1 VFKLRICVLF
11 SESTVMSWATLARL
25 KIRPDN
31 ITGLFPR
38 RYTSRNSQRDPEL
51 VETDDCAIPLRP
63 TWSVDDLL
71 SSYPRPTILS
81 PALHRLHT
89 LSALIPP
96 EEGTPEHAKLTRELE
111 DLVKLVE
118 SVRFSNVS
126 DGLEPAS
133 TIVDAR
139 VCAEDVGID
148 LQQTPPGDRDREAL
162 DPAEFL
168 SRASRT
174 ENGLYVI
181 HSDRATKKSVL
192 VCAESCFQLTM
203 LRCRKSP

>member
-1 VFKLRICVLF
+1 
-11 SESTVMSWATLARL
+11 MSWTTLARL
-25 KIRPDN
+25 KVRPGN

-38 RYTSRNSQRDPEL
+38 RYTPRNSQRHPEL

-71 SSYPRPTILS
+71 SSYPRLTILS
-81 PALHRLHT
+81 PALCRLHT

-118 SVRFSNVS
+118 SVRFFNVS
-126 DGLEPAS
+126 DELSPAS

-139 VCAEDVGID
+139 VWAEDAGID
-148 LQQTPPGDRDREAL
+148 LQQTPPGDHDREAL
-162 DPAEFL
+162 DPVKL
-168 SRASRT
+168 ISRASRT

-181 HSDRATKKSVL
+181 HSDRATKK
-192 VCAESCFQLTM
+192 
-203 LRCRKSP
+203 KSP

>member
-1 VFKLRICVLF
+1 LGPEKEKCVFKLRICVPFEL
-11 SESTVMSWATLARL
+11 TVMSLTNLARL
-25 KIRPDN
+25 KVRPCD

-38 RYTSRNSQRDPEL
+38 RYTSRNSERDPEL
-51 VETDDCAIPLRP
+51 VETDDCAIPLKP

-71 SSYPRPTILS
+71 SSYPRPTISS
-81 PALHRLHT
+81 PTLRRLHI

-96 EEGTPEHAKLTRELE
+96 GEGTPEYAKLTQELE

-118 SVRFSNVS
+118 SVRFFDVSNES
-126 DGLEPAS
+126 SPAN

-139 VCAEDVGID
+139 IWAEDAGID
-148 LQQTPPGDRDREAL
+148 LQQAPPGDHDREAL
-162 DPAEFL
+162 DPVELL

-174 ENGLYVI
+174 ENNLYVI

-192 VCAESCFQLTM
+192 VRTESCLG
-203 LRCRKSP
+203 